1 MVASPR
7 DGSEYTG
14 PLTIDDGDV
23 LLRVFAE
30 AEGLEAKADFRF
42 PAKGKKGV
50 QIDELKPGRLVHRS
64 GKKLDSRKDF

>member
-1 MVASPR
+1 
-7 DGSEYTG
+7 
-14 PLTIDDGDV
+14 
-23 LLRVFAE
+23 VFAE